1 MNLRRSLGILFA
13 AFFVFGATS
22 LAAPSEADAF
32 VRLGA
37 DGIWVPVAG
46 TQVSQGDAKLDSSHE
61 LASFGG
67 SIHGNLGFDAFSA
80 GLKLN
85 YFSEG
90 MELEADGEK
99 VRRNEVDINAMMRF
113 GIPTTKLGLFAEG
126 GASMSTKF
134 DGVGYNIGVGAEYT
148 LVSAAI
154 LDFNAGLSGQYVNLP
169 AEINGISTDNKTVR
183 GLIFL
188 GVDFG
193 L

>member
-1 MNLRRSLGILFA
+1 MNLRRSLGTLLA
-13 AFFVFGATS
+13 ALFVFGASS
-22 LAAPSEADAF
+22 LAAPSDANAF

-37 DGIWVPVAG
+37 DGIWVPLAG
-46 TQVSQGDAKLDSSHE
+46 SQVTQQGAELDSSHE
-61 LASFGG
+61 LSSFGA
-67 SIHGNLGFDAFSA
+67 SAHANLGFDAFSA

-90 MELEADGEK
+90 MEFEADGEK
-99 VRRNEVDINAMMRF
+99 VRRNELDINAMARF
-113 GIPTTKLGLFAEG
+113 GIPKTKLGLFAEG
-126 GASMSTKF
+126 GASMSTQF
-134 DGVGYNIGVGAEYT
+134 DGVGYNVGLGAEYT

-169 AEINGISTDNKTVR
+169 AEINGISTDNKTFR
-183 GLIFL
+183 GMVFL